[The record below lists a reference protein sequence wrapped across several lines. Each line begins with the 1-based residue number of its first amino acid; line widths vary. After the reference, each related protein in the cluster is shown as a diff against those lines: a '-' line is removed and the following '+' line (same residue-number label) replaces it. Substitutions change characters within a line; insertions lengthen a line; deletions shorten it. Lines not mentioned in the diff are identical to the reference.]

1 MIMEKV
7 DYEERPKV
15 VVIDKLGGKSYVTF
29 NFGVEQSAA
38 GFSGY
43 SATVVFAYGKETAD
57 GVLLQVVTSG
67 MIRYVKPDEM
77 GELIQAF
84 PIEDPLSL
92 AKDYQKE
99 RIKAY
104 DSSSAVN
111 AFTLQGSP
119 MWLDKATRAGLKL
132 RLEAEQAAG
141 KEDTT
146 LWYGT
151 DAITLPV
158 TNAIIMLNKL
168 EIYASES
175 YDVTQG
181 HLARVA
187 LMENVEEV
195 LGYDYTEGYPEKLN
209 F

>member
-1 MIMEKV
+1 MEKV
-7 DYEERPKV
+7 NYEERPKV
-15 VVIDKLGGKSYVTF
+15 VVIDRLGGKSYVTF
-29 NFGVEQSAA
+29 NFGVDPSEA

-43 SATVVFAYGKETAD
+43 SATVVFADGKETAD
-57 GVLLQVVTSG
+57 GVLFQVVTSG
-67 MIRYVKPDEM
+67 MIRYVKPE
-77 GELIQAF
+77 EINALIQSF
-84 PIEDPLSL
+84 PDEDPISL

-104 DSSSAVN
+104 DSSGAVN
-111 AFTLQGSP
+111 AFILQGSP

-132 RLEAEQAAG
+132 RLEAEQASG
-141 KEDTT
+141 KENTT

-151 DAITLPV
+151 EAITLPV
-158 TNAIIMLNKL
+158 SNAIIMLNRL

-187 LMENVEEV
+187 LMESVEEV

>member
-1 MIMEKV
+1 MEKV
-7 DYEERPKV
+7 DYEELPKV
-15 VVIDKLGGKSYVTF
+15 VVIDRLGGKSFGTC
-29 NFGVEQSAA
+29 NFGVDPSAA
-38 GFSGY
+38 GLSGY
-43 SATVVFAYGKETAD
+43 SATVVFSEGKETAD

-119 MWLDKATRAGLKL
+119 RWLDKATRAGLKL
-132 RLEAEQAAG
+132 RLEAEQASG
-141 KEDTT
+141 QGNTT

-151 DAITLPV
+151 EAITLPV
-158 TNAIIMLNKL
+158 TNAIIMLNRL

-187 LMENVEEV
+187 LMENVDEV
-195 LGYDYTEGYPEKLN
+195 LGFDIKADYPDKLT